1 MYKEGKIQ
9 EAINL
14 ATPCVTS
21 DIASDQWKA
30 IRLITICHIQLGN
43 KKEARKSGEKMLEL
57 KPTYVPSTVND
68 PTELIKLLNSIQ
80 VLPKLSVGLTT
91 IVGYIFSKP
100 QVINSHNGA
109 NYQKEYTNKGSW
121 QFGLTVGYH
130 INKNLSVHSGLIAIG
145 KGYDISYTLDNI
157 YSVEITERLAYLDI
171 PLYLRYKSALSKK
184 THAFVNLGV
193 YGGRLL
199 GSNNDFILT
208 KQIGGDSKE
217 FSSLRIS
224 SEDRRNKY
232 ETGILSG
239 IGLNRKIKSSTISLE
254 LNYYKGVNYNLTNT
268 DTRYTNQDIFLDYF
282 YWDDDLRLDNL
293 AVSLSWILN
302 LNYKVYKAND

>member
-1 MYKEGKIQ
+1 M
-9 EAINL
+9 
-14 ATPCVTS
+14 
-21 DIASDQWKA
+21 
-30 IRLITICHIQLGN
+30 
-43 KKEARKSGEKMLEL
+43 
-57 KPTYVPSTVND
+57 
-68 PTELIKLLNSIQ
+68 
-80 VLPKLSVGLTT
+80 
-91 IVGYIFSKP
+91 
-100 QVINSHNGA
+100 
-109 NYQKEYTNKGSW
+109 
-121 QFGLTVGYH
+121 
-130 INKNLSVHSGLIAIG
+130 
-145 KGYDISYTLDNI
+145 
-157 YSVEITERLAYLDI
+157 
-171 PLYLRYKSALSKK
+171 
-184 THAFVNLGV
+184 NLGV